1 MNVNR
6 YIVGSLVVF
15 VYLMIIEW
23 FFHSVIMRGMYQE
36 GLSLFR
42 SRADAG
48 SFAIWMI
55 LGFLVLAF
63 GFCYIFT
70 KGYENKGIGEG
81 IRYGLYVAFAFSISS
96 VLGNYS
102 VFPYPVAWAVAWII
116 GYLIIMVL
124 AGLIFS
130 LIYRPCTTET
140 SAPTAA

>member
-1 MNVNR
+1 
-6 YIVGSLVVF
+6 
-15 VYLMIIEW
+15 MIIEW
-23 FFHSVIMRGMYQE
+23 FFHSIIMRGLYEE

-96 VLGNYS
+96 VLVNYS
-102 VFPYPVAWAVAWII
+102 VFPYPAAWAVAWII
-116 GYLIIMVL
+116 GYLIIMIL

-130 LIYRPCTTET
+130 LIYCPRSTTT
-140 SAPTAA
+140 SAHSTA